1 MEQNPPEPPGGG
13 RLGLDAEAIERDFRH
28 YIAHT
33 LGRDPGHRNAY
44 YDHEALVLAVRD
56 RLMERWT
63 ASAAARADRK
73 VRRAYYLSMEY
84 LLGRALGNALL
95 NLDVEEPVRTALAR
109 VGSRLETVT
118 EQEQDPGL
126 GNGGLGRL
134 AACFLDS
141 CATLALPVLGYGIR
155 FEYGV
160 FRQRIADGRQVEEPE
175 HWLLH
180 GYPWEIERP
189 EASQRV
195 RFGGRT
201 EAETD
206 GNGLVR
212 VRWMGTEDVW
222 AVPYDLPIPGYRN
235 GAVTS
240 LRLWKAVGTDKF
252 SLTEFNAGDYTAA
265 LVAKNRAERI
275 SMVLYPNDESEA
287 GKRLRLRQQYFLAS
301 ASLQDVIAR
310 WSREHG
316 SDFSSFA
323 EASCFQL
330 NDTHPTVGVAELMRL
345 LMDEHR
351 LEWDEAWEITRSTMA
366 YTNHTLLPEA
376 LERWPVRMFRELLPR
391 LLEIVEEI
399 DRRFREELSRRFP
412 GDPDR
417 VRRMAI
423 IDRSGHHGEPAI
435 RMAHLAVVACFSVNG
450 VARLHT
456 DLLTRHLFRDFH
468 ELWPEKFNSKT
479 NGVTP
484 RRWLAGCNP
493 RLGALLTETLGDGW
507 PTDLDRLEGLAPH
520 AEDPGFRERWR
531 AIKRANKERL
541 AARVATITG
550 VRLDPDALLDVQV
563 KRIHEYK
570 RQLLVVLHTIHLYD
584 RILRGDG
591 GNMTP
596 RSVLIGGKAAP
607 GYRMAKLIIEL
618 VGDVFRT
625 VNAAPETDGLLAAV
639 FYPDYR
645 VTAIEAICPATDLSE
660 QVSLAGKEASGT
672 GNMKLM
678 MNGAL
683 TVGTLDGANVEIFEA
698 LDTLTAAWEPAGS
711 HYFRFGLSADEV
723 AARRPH
729 HDPRA
734 VIEGDP
740 DLARVMKLLA
750 GGAFDRGE
758 AGGFQPIVH
767 QLTDGGDPWMV
778 TADFR
783 SYVEA
788 QERADRAY
796 RDAEAWSRSSVL
808 NTAASG
814 RFSSDRTIA
823 EYNREIWKLE
833 PVLP

>member
-1 MEQNPPEPPGGG
+1 MQSHLVEGE
-13 RLGLDAEAIERDFRH
+13 RLGLDADAFERDFRRH
-28 YIAHT
+28 LAYT
-33 LGRDPGHRNAY
+33 YGRDTWSRNAF
-44 YDHEALVLAVRD
+44 YDHEALVHSVRD

-63 ASAAARADRK
+63 ASASARYRRK
-73 VRRAYYLSMEY
+73 GRRAYYLSMEY
-84 LLGRALGNALL
+84 LLGRALSNALL
-95 NLDVEEPVRTALAR
+95 NLDVEEPVRTMLSR
-109 VGSRLETVT
+109 VGTRLETLA
-118 EQEQDPGL
+118 EHEQDPGL

-141 CATLALPVLGYGIR
+141 CATLALPVMGYGIR

-160 FRQRIADGRQVEEPE
+160 FRQRIVDGSQLEQPD

-180 GYPWEIERP
+180 GYPWQVERP
-189 EASQRV
+189 EFSQRV

-201 EAETD
+201 ETETD
-206 GNGLVR
+206 ARGRLR
-212 VRWMGTEDVW
+212 VRWVGTEDVW
-222 AVPYDLPIPGYRN
+222 AVPHDLPIPGYKN
-235 GAVTS
+235 GVITG

-265 LVAKNRAERI
+265 LTAKNRAERI
-275 SMVLYPNDESEA
+275 SMVLYPNDDSEA

-301 ASLQDVIAR
+301 ASLQDVIRR
-310 WSREHG
+310 WTREHG
-316 SDFSSFA
+316 SDFGEFGA
-323 EASCFQL
+323 KNCFQL

-351 LEWDEAWEITRSTMA
+351 LEWNAAWEITRSTMA
-366 YTNHTLLPEA
+366 YTNHTLMPEA

-391 LLEIVEEI
+391 VLEIVQEI
-399 DRRFREELSRRFP
+399 DRRFQAELAERFP
-412 GDPDR
+412 GDPER

-423 IDRSGHHGEPAI
+423 VDDAPDPGI
-435 RMAHLAVVACFSVNG
+435 RMAHLAVVGSFSVNG

-456 DLLTRHLFRDFH
+456 DLLTRNLFRDFH

-484 RRWLAGCNP
+484 RRWMAGCNP
-493 RLGALLTETLGDGW
+493 GLAGLLTEILGEGW
-507 PTDLDRLEGLAPH
+507 VTDLDRLEALAPF
-520 AEDPGFRERWR
+520 AEDAAFRERWR

-541 AARVATITG
+541 ATRVAEATG

-570 RQLLVVLHTIHLYD
+570 RQLLVVLHAIHLYG
-584 RILRGDG
+584 RLVRGGPGADG
-591 GNMTP
+591 VTP
-596 RSVLIGGKAAP
+596 RFLLVGGKAAP
-607 GYRMAKLIIEL
+607 GYQMAKRIVKLL
-618 VGDVFRT
+618 GHVFRT
-625 VNAAPETDGLLAAV
+625 VNEAPETEGRLAAV

-645 VTAIEAICPATDLSE
+645 VTAMEAICPATDLSE

-698 LDTLTAAWEPAGS
+698 LDVLTGGIDEKGS
-711 HYFRFGLSADEV
+711 HYFRFGLSADEA

-729 HDPRA
+729 HEPRE
-734 VIEGDP
+734 VIADDP
-740 DLARVMKLLA
+740 DLARVMELLA

-758 AGGFQPIVH
+758 AGVFAPIVH

-783 SYVEA
+783 SYLEA
-788 QERADRAY
+788 QERVARAY
-796 RDAEAWSRSSVL
+796 RETETWSRSSVL

-823 EYNREIWKLE
+823 EYNRDIWKLE
-833 PVLP
+833 PVLPEE